1 MSEFYNDIDAGNR
14 AVRFF
19 ETQVRLVEGN
29 AAGQAFRLQP
39 WQAKIVRDVFGWKRS
54 NGTRRYR
61 TVYVEVPRKN
71 GKSTLAAGL
80 ALYLLLCDDEQRP
93 QVYSAAG
100 DRGQARIV
108 FDAARAMCR
117 ANERIM
123 GEVRLLHNR
132 ITSPKAGGWY
142 EALSA
147 EAYTKHGLSA
157 SGIIFDELHVQPNRE
172 LWDVLTTSVGA
183 RLQPLTIAITT
194 AGHDRSSICWEMHQ
208 RAKAAIANPE
218 NDPHFYGVIFG
229 AEQSQDWKNEDVW
242 RQANP
247 NYGVSLTP
255 DYMREKCNEAIANP
269 SAENA
274 FRNLHLNQW
283 TEQSIRWLPL
293 DAWDKCQHEANIS
306 EFSGERCWAALD
318 LASTRDI
325 NALTLLFKRDDKFY
339 LFNRYWMPQE
349 PRDIRGKQD
358 RTQAK
363 NWAEQGL
370 IKATDGDVADYGVI
384 VNDLCDLAQSFDVQI
399 LGYDPWGPARSVAQ
413 MLASSGFP
421 AEKLREFRQTVGA
434 FAVPSKEFERRIAN
448 QTIHHDGD
456 PVLRWMVGNVAAERD
471 RNDNIRPSKSR
482 SADKIDGVVTGIM
495 ALGLAMLDEGEQ
507 HSVYETQGSLTL

>member
-1 MSEFYNDIDAGNR
+1 MSEFYEDKDAGNR

-19 ETQVRLVEGN
+19 ETQVRLVEGTT
-29 AAGQAFRLQP
+29 AGEAFRLQP
-39 WQAKIVRDVFGWKRS
+39 WQAKIVRDIFGWKRS

-61 TVYVEVPRKN
+61 TAYIEVPRKN

-132 ITSPKAGGWY
+132 IMAPKAGGWY

-157 SGIIFDELHVQPNRE
+157 SGIIFDELHVQPNRD

-183 RLQPLTIAITT
+183 RRQPLTIAITT

-229 AEQSQDWKNEDVW
+229 AEQSEDWKSEEVW
-242 RQANP
+242 KRANP

-269 SAENA
+269 SAENT

-283 TEQSIRWLPL
+283 TEQAIRWLPL
-293 DAWDKCQHEANIS
+293 DAWDKCQHEATLS

-325 NALTLLFKRDDKFY
+325 NALTLLFKRDDKFHI
-339 LFNRYWMPQE
+339 FNRYWMPQD

-363 NWAEQGL
+363 NWAQQGL
-370 IKATDGDVADYGVI
+370 IKATEGDVADYGVI
-384 VNDLCDLAQSFDVQI
+384 VNDLCDLAQSFDLQI

-413 MLASSGFP
+413 MLSSSGFP

-471 RNDNIRPSKSR
+471 RNDNIRPSKSK